1 MTLANSWRVMTWN
14 VHGAAHPDLGR
25 LADAVR
31 ERRPD
36 VLAVQEIR
44 VRQAV
49 ELAELLGWQHHWAR
63 KHYPYSPLVWWL
75 AEGAA
80 IMSPHPITEPVRR
93 SLSPG
98 VSTWTFRHRIVLA
111 TTIGRADA
119 SIRVYDTHLAAHS
132 QPDERIEQAGRLAR
146 MIADEAPATA
156 VVAGDLNAPGEVEVI
171 RPFHRVGLR
180 DPGGGPTHPSM
191 SPRRRLDYIL
201 VPEAARVTEQQS
213 PNGGDAWREL
223 SDHVP
228 VLVEFTIPACVSN
241 VQSPDQ
247 VL

>member
-1 MTLANSWRVMTWN
+1 MTPANSWRVMTWN
-14 VHGAAHPDLGR
+14 VHGAAQPDLQR
-25 LADAVR
+25 LAEAVR
-31 ERRPD
+31 DQRPD

-44 VRQAV
+44 ARQAAG
-49 ELAELLGWQHHWAR
+49 LAQQLGWQHHWAR

-80 IMSPHPITEPVRR
+80 VMSPHSITHPVRR

-98 VSTWTFRHRIVLA
+98 VSTWTYRHRVVLA
-111 TTIGRADA
+111 ATIGRADA
-119 SIRVYDTHLAAHS
+119 SIRVYDTHLASHT
-132 QPDERIEQAGRLAR
+132 QPDERIEQAGRVAS
-146 MIADEAPATA
+146 MIADDAPPTA

-171 RPFHRVGLR
+171 RQFHRVGLR

-201 VPEAARVTEQQS
+201 VPETARITEQHS
-213 PNGGDAWREL
+213 PDGGDAWREL

-228 VLVEFTIPACVSN
+228 VLVEFA
-241 VQSPDQ
+241 SPSDPG
-247 VL
+247 